1 MSEAYEVEFEECL
14 INGTTTYKCL
24 ICVETFNELQ
34 LLVDHHYEL
43 HVNKKGDTTSVPKDV
58 RITTVSKDINNT
70 SDLKDVN
77 TASVP
82 KDIIFVNSENQVV
95 DEHAPRFVYK
105 CRLCT
110 IEVSKLDDMTNH
122 IESEHNGEVFVTID
136 DERMCTSV
144 YKCVACSYEF
154 ARLPE
159 MNQHISSVHKITEFQ
174 CCKICSGYFPKAD
187 FNHHRSIHYPKPNM
201 SFAQLIAEALLTAP
215 DRMLAL
221 KDIYIAINNKHPYY
235 SLDETQNCRA
245 WQNTLRHTLTLN
257 KYFIKID
264 RPREVIPYGQHKP
277 RGAEWKLKFEAEKEI
292 FKPSRRSYKRELETM
307 LKPKPECSK
316 CNVTFKSEM
325 ALNAHMCN
333 NFQCS
338 QCNKRFRSGFYLSK
352 HHQEVHEENKPT
364 HANKTVNIKDVI
376 FVNLENQIVDENS
389 QPQGKGMDNNRLKCP
404 KCNVSFK
411 SEISLNSHMCI
422 FKLDS
427 EISFEPKPMSFEPKP
442 VSIKPMPVSIKP
454 MPVSI
459 EPMPVNI
466 EQKPVSLAI
475 THQGPLEEVKVNNHY
490 KCSKCN
496 VTFNSDAAINFHMSS
511 NFQCFQYT
519 LSLLKNEKKKNIS
532 KTFAYSHG
540 EVQKFSFNFE

>member
-187 FNHHRSIHYPKPNM
+187 FNHHRSVHFTKPNM

-257 KYFIKID
+257 KGFIKMD
-264 RPREVIPYGQHKP
+264 RPPPVIPYGQHKP
-277 RGAEWKLKFEAEKEI
+277 RGAEWKLKDGAEIEI
-292 FKPSRRSYKRELETM
+292 FKPSRRSYKAKLEAM
-307 LKPKPECSK
+307 QKPKPECSK

-325 ALNAHMCN
+325 SLNAHICN
-333 NFQCS
+333 NFQCLR
-338 QCNKRFRSGFYLSK
+338 CPKRFRTEIQLSK
-352 HHQEVHEENKPT
+352 HFEDTHERNKP
-364 HANKTVNIKDVI
+364 
-376 FVNLENQIVDENS
+376 NLYPVEKV
-389 QPQGKGMDNNRLKCP
+389 MDNNQIIIKCP
-404 KCNVSFK
+404 KCNVTFK
-411 SEISLNSHMCI
+411 SEMSLNSHMCI
-422 FKLDS
+422 FKLAS
-427 EISFEPKPMSFEPKP
+427 KFYNGPSKSFESKPVCIEPKPMSIEPKPGSIEPKP
-442 VSIKPMPVSIKP
+442 VSIEPK
-454 MPVSI
+454 PVSI
-459 EPMPVNI
+459 ELIPVSN
-466 EQKPVSLAI
+466 EPKPVSLPT

-540 EVQKFSFNFE
+540 EVQTFSFNFE